1 MIIFKDLKAVSKGA
15 NFLDTAALEAGIA
28 AAPRSGRGHE
38 AARSIADSPAAAQNF
53 YLNCNS
59 ASINFF
65 ISSSVL

>member
-1 MIIFKDLKAVSKGA
+1 MQ
-15 NFLDTAALEAGIA
+15 NFLDTAALTAGIEA
-28 AAPRSGRGHE
+28 KIPRHLRMSNMAG
-38 AARSIADSPAAAQNF
+38 IVADSPAAAQNF